1 MLAHA
6 AGNFEKKPGQVYHLY
21 ERNGKHQWSMLSL
34 DDYRGKV
41 STNSENDLFTVIQ
54 APAGSKFMGSYKFE
68 TDRTFTKIGTK
79 SEERM
84 ELENFVN
91 EMLSNPHK
99 AIGFGPTF
107 SH

>member
-1 MLAHA
+1 
-6 AGNFEKKPGQVYHLY
+6 
-21 ERNGKHQWSMLSL
+21 
-34 DDYRGKV
+34 
-41 STNSENDLFTVIQ
+41 
-54 APAGSKFMGSYKFE
+54 MGSYKFE
-68 TDRTFTKIGTK
+68 TDRTFTKVGTK

-99 AIGFGPTF
+99 AIGFGPSF